1 MPQAARALHNNLQ
14 RGSHMKHSTGFALC
28 LAVIV
33 LTGMVTASAG
43 LLLIK
48 QQDVTALQR
57 RINELREENL
67 ALRARLKSYSQAEHA
82 HPGERGNSCP
92 P

>member
-1 MPQAARALHNNLQ
+1 MKPRLCTRERCP
-14 RGSHMKHSTGFALC
+14 RGPRSWRC

-33 LTGMVTASAG
+33 LTAMVTASAG

-67 ALRARLKSYSQAEHA
+67 ALRARLKSYTQAEHA
-82 HPGERGNSCP
+82 QTGEPGNPAP